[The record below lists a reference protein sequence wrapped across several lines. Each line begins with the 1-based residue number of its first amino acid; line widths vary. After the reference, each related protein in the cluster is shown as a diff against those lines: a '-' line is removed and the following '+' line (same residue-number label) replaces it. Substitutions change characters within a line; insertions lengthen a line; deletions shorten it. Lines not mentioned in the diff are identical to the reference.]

1 MVFPSIDNGF
11 ALCLNNLHSMSN
23 WHSIQAPHRGVNRSG
38 EYRRFVDMGL
48 HSRLNFVLMLLWS
61 MVCGG
66 GIANAQGIDFTR
78 DILPILS
85 DNCFEC
91 HGPDEQERKSNLR
104 LDTQSGSRKDLG
116 GYAAIEPGCSD
127 CSVLIS
133 RVHSQDPEEQMPPP
147 ETNKTLSEVE
157 MDLLRQWVDDGAEY
171 ERHWAWTSPEKR
183 KISES
188 TEHSDWPRN
197 EVDHFVLDH
206 LMDENL
212 TPSPQATRTTLIRR
226 VTLDLT
232 GLPPTLAEVDAFLA
246 DDSPDAFEKVVDR
259 LLDSPHYGER
269 MAVDWL
275 DAARYADTN
284 GYQVDRDREMY
295 AWRDWVIDAFNQ
307 NMPFDVFTVEQLA
320 GDLLPKPTLQQRI
333 ATGFHRN
340 HMMNEEGGIIPEE
353 FLAEYCS
360 DRVETTMT
368 IWLGQT
374 FICARCHDHKYD
386 PFTQRDYYSIYA
398 FFHNVSEQGR
408 GNYGAPIQ
416 RNNPPMIQLPSP
428 EQESVR
434 ALAQAELGEAEQ
446 LLADTPEDSDQ
457 REKLKKGV
465 DDLKKKADL
474 ADLAIPTALVMDELP
489 EPRPTYILVR
499 GSYDRPGQQVYP
511 DTPTSLPPMDENLPR
526 NRLGL
531 ARWLV
536 DLENPLTARVTVNRL
551 WQSVFGTGIVPTPED
566 FGTRGERPS
575 HPALLDWLAVEL
587 VESGWNIKAMMRL
600 LTTSA
605 TYRQSSHTTQEL
617 LERDPENRLL
627 ARSSRHR
634 LQAEFLRDQALA
646 ASGLLSLRIGGPSV
660 KPYHPP
666 GLYEQVVAGSSAN
679 TYVQDKGEDL
689 FRRTMYTYW
698 KRSVPHPAMLTFDVP
713 FRESCAVRRSRTN
726 TPMQALNL
734 MNDTTYIEAARHLA
748 RRMLEAPLPTS
759 GARLAYGFRLVLVRP
774 PSAEELTYLTKAVER
789 SLNEFANAPD
799 QVNALLSIGESG
811 EVNSNT
817 EHDPVEWA
825 AHAIAA
831 SIILNLDET
840 VTRE

>member
-1 MVFPSIDNGF
+1 MPLPPIHI
-11 ALCLNNLHSMSN
+11 NLHKRLWLFLVHLFNSTQHHLYSPTGN
-23 WHSIQAPHRGVNRSG
+23 KNCADSKHATRGHLICYLTAICIFLIQANVQASSH
-38 EYRRFVDMGL
+38 
-48 HSRLNFVLMLLWS
+48 
-61 MVCGG
+61 
-66 GIANAQGIDFTR
+66 IDFTR

-85 DNCFEC
+85 DHCFQC
-91 HGPDEQERKSNLR
+91 HGPDESHRKSGLR
-104 LDTQSGSRKDLG
+104 LDTESGSRMDLG

-133 RVHSQDPEEQMPPP
+133 RIQSQDPEEQMPPP
-147 ETNKTLSEVE
+147 EANKALTETQKN
-157 MDLLRQWVDDGAEY
+157 LLRQWVDAGAEY
-171 ERHWAWTSPEKR
+171 EGHWAWTPPRREALPR
-183 KISES
+183 L
-188 TEHSDWPRN
+188 TQHSDWPRN
-197 EVDHFVLDH
+197 EVDHFMLQR
-206 LMDENL
+206 LLDENL
-212 TPSPQATRTTLIRR
+212 TPSPEADRTTLIRR

-284 GYQVDRDREMY
+284 GYQVDRDREMF

-320 GDLLPKPTLQQRI
+320 GDLLPDPTLQQRI

-386 PFTQRDYYSIYA
+386 PFSQRDYYSIYA

-428 EQESVR
+428 EQESTR
-434 ALAQAELGEAEQ
+434 ALAQAELGKAEQ
-446 LLADTPEDSDQ
+446 LLANTPEDSDQ
-457 REKLKKGV
+457 RETLKKRV

-499 GSYDRPGQQVYP
+499 GSYDRQGQQVYP
-511 DTPTSLPPMDENLPR
+511 DTPTSLPPMDEDLPR

-531 ARWLV
+531 ARWLM
-536 DLENPLTARVTVNRL
+536 DPENPLTARVTVNRL

-605 TYRQSSHTTQEL
+605 TYRQSSHTRQEL
-617 LERDPENRLL
+617 LEHDPENRLL

-734 MNDTTYIEAARHLA
+734 MNDTTYVEAARHLA
-748 RRMLEAPLPTS
+748 SRMLEAPVPTLD
-759 GARLAYGFRLVLVRP
+759 ARLAHGFRLVLARP
-774 PSAEELTYLTKAVER
+774 PSTEELNYLTKAVER

-799 QVNALLSIGESG
+799 QANALLSTGESG
-811 EVNSNT
+811 EINSNM
-817 EHDPVEWA
+817 EHDPADWA
-825 AHAIAA
+825 AHTIAA

>member
-1 MVFPSIDNGF
+1 
-11 ALCLNNLHSMSN
+11 
-23 WHSIQAPHRGVNRSG
+23 
-38 EYRRFVDMGL
+38 
-48 HSRLNFVLMLLWS
+48 
-61 MVCGG
+61 
-66 GIANAQGIDFTR
+66 
-78 DILPILS
+78 
-85 DNCFEC
+85 
-91 HGPDEQERKSNLR
+91 
-104 LDTQSGSRKDLG
+104 
-116 GYAAIEPGCSD
+116 
-127 CSVLIS
+127 
-133 RVHSQDPEEQMPPP
+133 
-147 ETNKTLSEVE
+147 
-157 MDLLRQWVDDGAEY
+157 
-171 ERHWAWTSPEKR
+171 
-183 KISES
+183 
-188 TEHSDWPRN
+188 
-197 EVDHFVLDH
+197 
-206 LMDENL
+206 
-212 TPSPQATRTTLIRR
+212 
-226 VTLDLT
+226 
-232 GLPPTLAEVDAFLA
+232 
-246 DDSPDAFEKVVDR
+246 
-259 LLDSPHYGER
+259 
-269 MAVDWL
+269 
-275 DAARYADTN
+275 
-284 GYQVDRDREMY
+284 
-295 AWRDWVIDAFNQ
+295 
-307 NMPFDVFTVEQLA
+307 
-320 GDLLPKPTLQQRI
+320 
-333 ATGFHRN
+333 
-340 HMMNEEGGIIPEE
+340 
-353 FLAEYCS
+353 
-360 DRVETTMT
+360 MT

-386 PFTQRDYYSIYA
+386 PFSQRDYYSIYA

-428 EQESVR
+428 EQESTR
-434 ALAQAELGEAEQ
+434 ALAQAELGKAEQ
-446 LLADTPEDSDQ
+446 LLANTPEDSDQ
-457 REKLKKGV
+457 RETLKKRV

-511 DTPTSLPPMDENLPR
+511 DTPTSLPPMDEDLPR

-531 ARWLV
+531 ARWLM
-536 DLENPLTARVTVNRL
+536 DPENPLTARVTVNRL

-605 TYRQSSHTTQEL
+605 TYRQSSHTRQEL
-617 LERDPENRLL
+617 LEHDPENRLL

-734 MNDTTYIEAARHLA
+734 MNDTTYVEAARHLA
-748 RRMLEAPLPTS
+748 SRMLEASVPTLD
-759 GARLAYGFRLVLVRP
+759 ARVAHGFRLVLARP
-774 PSAEELTYLTKAVER
+774 PSTEELTYLTKAVER

-799 QVNALLSIGESG
+799 QANALLSTGESG
-811 EVNSNT
+811 EINSNM
-817 EHDPVEWA
+817 EHDPADWA
-825 AHAIAA
+825 AHTIAA

>member
-1 MVFPSIDNGF
+1 MTFYSHGATTF
-11 ALCLNNLHSMSN
+11 CLVVLWMCVISENLKAAST
-23 WHSIQAPHRGVNRSG
+23 
-38 EYRRFVDMGL
+38 
-48 HSRLNFVLMLLWS
+48 
-61 MVCGG
+61 
-66 GIANAQGIDFTR
+66 IDFTR

-85 DNCFEC
+85 DHCFEC
-91 HGPDEQERKSNLR
+91 HGPDESRRKAGLR
-104 LDTQSGSRKDLG
+104 LDTESGSREDLG

-133 RVHSQDPEEQMPPP
+133 RVQSEDPDEQMPPP
-147 ETNKTLSEVE
+147 ESNKALTEAE
-157 MDLLRQWVDDGAEY
+157 KDLLRQWVDAGAEY
-171 ERHWAWTSPEKR
+171 EAHWAWNPPTQQELPL
-183 KISES
+183 S
-188 TEHSDWPRN
+188 TRDSDWPRN
-197 EVDHFVLDH
+197 EVDHFVLQR
-206 LMDENL
+206 LMEENL
-212 TPSPQATRTTLIRR
+212 KPSPEADRTNLIRR

-232 GLPPTLAEVDAFLA
+232 GLPPTPEEVNAFLA

-284 GYQVDRDREMY
+284 GYQVDRDREMF
-295 AWRDWVIDAFNQ
+295 AWRDWVIDVFNQ
-307 NMPFDVFTVEQLA
+307 NMPFDVFTIEQLA
-320 GDLLPKPTLQQRI
+320 GDLLPNPTLRQRI
-333 ATGFHRN
+333 ATGFNRN

-398 FFHNVSEQGR
+398 FFHNVTEQGR

-428 EQESVR
+428 ELESAR
-434 ALAQAELGEAEQ
+434 AQAQAELREAEKR
-446 LLADTPEDSDQ
+446 LANAAEDLDQ
-457 REKLKKGV
+457 REALKKKV
-465 DDLKKKADL
+465 DALKKKAEQ
-474 ADLAIPTALVMDELP
+474 ADLAIPTALVMEELS
-489 EPRPTYILVR
+489 EPRPTHILVR
-499 GSYDRPGQQVYP
+499 GAYDRLGEPVYP
-511 DTPTSLPPMDENLPR
+511 DTPTSLHPMNEDLPR

-531 ARWLV
+531 ARWLM
-536 DLENPLTARVTVNRL
+536 DPNNPLTARVTVNRL

-566 FGTRGERPS
+566 FGTRGEHPS
-575 HPALLDWLAVEL
+575 HPALLDWLAVEC
-587 VESGWNIKAMMRL
+587 VKSGWNIKAMMRL

-605 TYRQSSHTTQEL
+605 TYRQRSHATQEL

-646 ASGLLSLRIGGPSV
+646 AAGLLSLKMGGPSV

-734 MNDTTYIEAARHLA
+734 MNDTTYVEAARHLA
-748 RRMLEAPLPTS
+748 HRMLKESVPSLEAQLTH
-759 GARLAYGFRLVLVRP
+759 GFRLVLARM
-774 PSAEELTYLTKAVER
+774 PSPEELAYLKNAVER
-789 SLNEFANAPD
+789 SLNEFTNAPD
-799 QVNALLSIGESG
+799 QANALLSIGESG
-811 EVNSNT
+811 DVFSNT
-817 EHDPVEWA
+817 KHDPAEWA
-825 AHAIAA
+825 AHTIAA

>member
-1 MVFPSIDNGF
+1 
-11 ALCLNNLHSMSN
+11 MSN

-197 EVDHFVLDH
+197 EVDHFVLKR

-212 TPSPQATRTTLIRR
+212 TPSPEADRTTLIRR

>member
-1 MVFPSIDNGF
+1 M
-11 ALCLNNLHSMSN
+11 
-23 WHSIQAPHRGVNRSG
+23 
-38 EYRRFVDMGL
+38 
-48 HSRLNFVLMLLWS
+48 
-61 MVCGG
+61 
-66 GIANAQGIDFTR
+66 
-78 DILPILS
+78 
-85 DNCFEC
+85 
-91 HGPDEQERKSNLR
+91 
-104 LDTQSGSRKDLG
+104 DLG

-133 RVHSQDPEEQMPPP
+133 RIQSQDPEEQMPPP
-147 ETNKTLSEVE
+147 EANKALTETQKN
-157 MDLLRQWVDDGAEY
+157 LLRQWVDAGAEY
-171 ERHWAWTSPEKR
+171 EGHWAWTPPRREALPR
-183 KISES
+183 L
-188 TEHSDWPRN
+188 TQHSDWPRN
-197 EVDHFVLDH
+197 EVDHFMLQR
-206 LMDENL
+206 LLDENL
-212 TPSPQATRTTLIRR
+212 TPSPEADRTTLIRR

-284 GYQVDRDREMY
+284 GYQVDRDREMF

-320 GDLLPKPTLQQRI
+320 GDLLPDPTLQQRI

-386 PFTQRDYYSIYA
+386 PFSQRDYYSIYA

-428 EQESVR
+428 EQESTR
-434 ALAQAELGEAEQ
+434 ALAQAELGKAEQ
-446 LLADTPEDSDQ
+446 LLANTPEDSDQ
-457 REKLKKGV
+457 RETLKKRV

-499 GSYDRPGQQVYP
+499 GSYDRQGQQVYP
-511 DTPTSLPPMDENLPR
+511 DTPTSLPPMDEDLPR

-531 ARWLV
+531 ARWLM
-536 DLENPLTARVTVNRL
+536 DPENPLTARVTVNRL

-605 TYRQSSHTTQEL
+605 TYRQSSHTRQEL
-617 LERDPENRLL
+617 LEHDPENRLL

-734 MNDTTYIEAARHLA
+734 MNDTTYVEAARHLA
-748 RRMLEAPLPTS
+748 SRMLEAPVPTLD
-759 GARLAYGFRLVLVRP
+759 ARLAHGFRLVLARP
-774 PSAEELTYLTKAVER
+774 PSTEELNYLTKAVER

-799 QVNALLSIGESG
+799 QANALLSTGESG
-811 EVNSNT
+811 KINSNT
-817 EHDPVEWA
+817 EHDPADWA
-825 AHAIAA
+825 AHTIAA

>member
-1 MVFPSIDNGF
+1 M
-11 ALCLNNLHSMSN
+11 
-23 WHSIQAPHRGVNRSG
+23 
-38 EYRRFVDMGL
+38 
-48 HSRLNFVLMLLWS
+48 
-61 MVCGG
+61 
-66 GIANAQGIDFTR
+66 
-78 DILPILS
+78 
-85 DNCFEC
+85 
-91 HGPDEQERKSNLR
+91 
-104 LDTQSGSRKDLG
+104 DLG

-133 RVHSQDPEEQMPPP
+133 RIQSQDPEEQMPPP
-147 ETNKTLSEVE
+147 EANKALTETQKN
-157 MDLLRQWVDDGAEY
+157 LLRQWVDAGAEY
-171 ERHWAWTSPEKR
+171 EGHWAWTPPRREALPR
-183 KISES
+183 L
-188 TEHSDWPRN
+188 TQHSDWPRN
-197 EVDHFVLDH
+197 EVDHFMLQR
-206 LMDENL
+206 LLDENL
-212 TPSPQATRTTLIRR
+212 TPSPEADRTTLIRR

-284 GYQVDRDREMY
+284 GYQVDRDREMF

-320 GDLLPKPTLQQRI
+320 GDLLPDPTLQQRI

-386 PFTQRDYYSIYA
+386 PFSQRDYYSIYA

-428 EQESVR
+428 EQESTR
-434 ALAQAELGEAEQ
+434 ALAQAELGKAEQ
-446 LLADTPEDSDQ
+446 LLANTPEDSDQ
-457 REKLKKGV
+457 RETLKKRV

-499 GSYDRPGQQVYP
+499 GSYDRQGQQVYP
-511 DTPTSLPPMDENLPR
+511 DTPTSLPPMDEDLPR

-531 ARWLV
+531 ARWLM
-536 DLENPLTARVTVNRL
+536 DPENPLTARVTVNRL

-605 TYRQSSHTTQEL
+605 TYRQSSHTRQEL
-617 LERDPENRLL
+617 LEHDPENRLL

-734 MNDTTYIEAARHLA
+734 MNDTTYVEAARHLA
-748 RRMLEAPLPTS
+748 SRMLEAPVPTLD
-759 GARLAYGFRLVLVRP
+759 ARLAHGFRLVLARP
-774 PSAEELTYLTKAVER
+774 PSTEELNYLTKAVER
-789 SLNEFANAPD
+789 SLNEFASAPD
-799 QVNALLSIGESG
+799 QANALLSIGESG

-817 EHDPVEWA
+817 EHDPADWA
-825 AHAIAA
+825 AHTIAA

>member
-1 MVFPSIDNGF
+1 MRTCSKNLNVTVFFNWPASF
-11 ALCLNNLHSMSN
+11 CLAAVWIFFITGNLKAASN
-23 WHSIQAPHRGVNRSG
+23 
-38 EYRRFVDMGL
+38 
-48 HSRLNFVLMLLWS
+48 
-61 MVCGG
+61 
-66 GIANAQGIDFTR
+66 IDFTR

-85 DNCFEC
+85 DHCFQC
-91 HGPDEQERKSNLR
+91 HGPDESHRKSGLR
-104 LDTQSGSRKDLG
+104 LDTESGSRMDLG
-116 GYAAIEPGCSD
+116 GYTAIEPGCSD

-133 RVHSQDPEEQMPPP
+133 RIQSKDPEEQMPPP
-147 ETNKTLSEVE
+147 ERNKALTETQK
-157 MDLLRQWVDDGAEY
+157 DLLRQWVDAGAEY
-171 ERHWAWTSPEKR
+171 ERHWAWRPPLREALPRPTQY
-183 KISES
+183 
-188 TEHSDWPRN
+188 SDWPRN
-197 EVDHFVLDH
+197 EVDHFVLKR
-206 LMDENL
+206 LMNENL
-212 TPSPQATRTTLIRR
+212 NPSPEADRATLIRR
-226 VTLDLT
+226 LTLDLT
-232 GLPPTLAEVDAFLA
+232 GLPPNLAEVDAFLT

-284 GYQVDRDREMY
+284 GYQVDRDREMS
-295 AWRDWVIDAFNQ
+295 AWRDWVIDAFNR
-307 NMPFDVFTVEQLA
+307 NMPYDVFTVEQLA
-320 GDLLPKPTLQQRI
+320 GDLLPNPTLQQRI

-398 FFHNVSEQGR
+398 FFHNVSEKGR

-428 EQESVR
+428 ELESVR
-434 ALAQAELGEAEQ
+434 ALAQTELGEAEQ
-446 LLADTPEDSDQ
+446 LLADTPKDSDQ
-457 REKLKKGV
+457 REKLKKRV
-465 DDLKKKADL
+465 DDLKKKAEL
-474 ADLAIPTALVMDELP
+474 ADLAIPTALVMDELT

-511 DTPTSLPPMDENLPR
+511 GTPTSLPPMDEDLPR

-531 ARWLV
+531 ARWLM
-536 DLENPLTARVTVNRL
+536 DPKNPLTARVTVNRL

-566 FGTRGERPS
+566 FGTRGEHPS

-605 TYRQSSHTTQEL
+605 TYRQSSLTAQEL
-617 LERDPENRLL
+617 LERDPDNRLL

-713 FRESCAVRRSRTN
+713 FRESCVVRRSRTN

-734 MNDTTYIEAARHLA
+734 MNDTTYVEAARHLA
-748 RRMLEAPLPTS
+748 SRMLEASVPTLD
-759 GARLAYGFRLVLVRP
+759 ARLAQGFRLVLARP
-774 PSAEELTYLTKAVER
+774 PSAEELTYLTKAIER
-789 SLNEFANAPD
+789 SLNEFTNAPD
-799 QVNALLSIGESG
+799 QAKALLSIGESG
-811 EVNSNT
+811 DIVSNT
-817 EHDPVEWA
+817 KHDPSEWA
-825 AHAIAA
+825 AHTIAA

>member
-1 MVFPSIDNGF
+1 M
-11 ALCLNNLHSMSN
+11 
-23 WHSIQAPHRGVNRSG
+23 
-38 EYRRFVDMGL
+38 
-48 HSRLNFVLMLLWS
+48 
-61 MVCGG
+61 
-66 GIANAQGIDFTR
+66 
-78 DILPILS
+78 
-85 DNCFEC
+85 
-91 HGPDEQERKSNLR
+91 
-104 LDTQSGSRKDLG
+104 DLG

-133 RVHSQDPEEQMPPP
+133 RIQSQDPEEQMPPP
-147 ETNKTLSEVE
+147 EANKALTETQKN
-157 MDLLRQWVDDGAEY
+157 LLRQWVDAGAEY
-171 ERHWAWTSPEKR
+171 EGHWAWTPPRREALPR
-183 KISES
+183 L
-188 TEHSDWPRN
+188 TQHSDWPRN
-197 EVDHFVLDH
+197 EVDHFMLQR
-206 LMDENL
+206 LLDENL
-212 TPSPQATRTTLIRR
+212 TPSPEADRTTLIRR

-284 GYQVDRDREMY
+284 GYQVDRDREMF

-320 GDLLPKPTLQQRI
+320 GDLLPDPTLQQRI

-386 PFTQRDYYSIYA
+386 PFSQRDYYSIYA

-428 EQESVR
+428 EQESTR
-434 ALAQAELGEAEQ
+434 ALAQAELGKAEQ
-446 LLADTPEDSDQ
+446 LLANTPEDSDQ
-457 REKLKKGV
+457 RETLKKRV

-511 DTPTSLPPMDENLPR
+511 DTPTSLPPMDEDLPR

-531 ARWLV
+531 ARWLM
-536 DLENPLTARVTVNRL
+536 DPENPLTARVTVNRL

-605 TYRQSSHTTQEL
+605 TYRQSSHTRQEL
-617 LERDPENRLL
+617 LEHDPENRLL

-734 MNDTTYIEAARHLA
+734 MNDTTYVEAARHLA
-748 RRMLEAPLPTS
+748 SRMLEAPVPTLD
-759 GARLAYGFRLVLVRP
+759 ARLAHGFRLVLARP
-774 PSAEELTYLTKAVER
+774 PSTEELNYLTKAVER

-799 QVNALLSIGESG
+799 QANALLSTGESG
-811 EVNSNT
+811 EINSNM
-817 EHDPVEWA
+817 EHDPADWA
-825 AHAIAA
+825 AHTIAA